1 MSVIRRGKNYSLYR
15 RVPHRFAKVDSRK
28 TVWVSLKTDSK
39 SVAEQKAIV
48 IWQQLLD
55 AWELKLNGQSEDAEI
70 RFRAVKALAQARGF
84 NYLPST
90 SVAQLPL
97 SDLLHRVETISVV
110 NNRPDEI
117 EASAMLGAVQMPK
130 ITISRALHLYW
141 THAVDLTLGFDDDQ
155 VRRWRN
161 PRKKAIKNLIALLG
175 DKPIS
180 QISRRDML
188 EFRKW
193 WIDRVQHEGVTA
205 NTANKDFTHAAAVIR
220 KVNDMEGLEL
230 DLPFYKLSLKE
241 GPQKKRPPFSTEWI
255 RDHILKD
262 GALNGLNGEAK
273 CLLLGMINTGYR
285 PSEATNLTPSQ
296 IRLDADVPHISIEP
310 IERTLKTEASR
321 REIPLVGVSLEAFRQ
336 YPEGFP
342 RYKGKA
348 TLSAT
353 VNKYLRE
360 NRLMET
366 SEHTMYSLRHSLEDR
381 MIAAEV
387 DDRIRRDLFGHAL
400 DRQRYGHGATL
411 KHKARILQSIAVA

>member
-141 THAVDLTLGFDDDQ
+141 THTVDLTLGFDDDQ
-155 VRRWRN
+155 VRR
-161 PRKKAIKNLIALLG
+161 
-175 DKPIS
+175 
-180 QISRRDML
+180 
-188 EFRKW
+188 
-193 WIDRVQHEGVTA
+193 
-205 NTANKDFTHAAAVIR
+205 
-220 KVNDMEGLEL
+220 
-230 DLPFYKLSLKE
+230 
-241 GPQKKRPPFSTEWI
+241 
-255 RDHILKD
+255 
-262 GALNGLNGEAK
+262 
-273 CLLLGMINTGYR
+273 
-285 PSEATNLTPSQ
+285 
-296 IRLDADVPHISIEP
+296 
-310 IERTLKTEASR
+310 
-321 REIPLVGVSLEAFRQ
+321 
-336 YPEGFP
+336 
-342 RYKGKA
+342 
-348 TLSAT
+348 
-353 VNKYLRE
+353 
-360 NRLMET
+360 
-366 SEHTMYSLRHSLEDR
+366 
-381 MIAAEV
+381 
-387 DDRIRRDLFGHAL
+387 
-400 DRQRYGHGATL
+400 
-411 KHKARILQSIAVA
+411 